1 MREQQGENRKQ
12 RHSTAACNTDTF
24 TQTHT
29 LILQAYFILFSFSQ
43 AHRHTDTQI
52 CECRCHALYVGQVVM
67 GRHNMHTIRKGRVG
81 LFFSGRHD
89 GLRSRGERVG
99 KFQELGEYSEW
110 NSTMR
115 VGQACV

>member
-29 LILQAYFILFSFSQ
+29 SSILHLCFLF
-43 AHRHTDTQI
+43 HKHTDTQI

-81 LFFSGRHD
+81 LFFSGHHD